1 MAEPAKIA
9 TLLMLLS
16 LPVAGQ
22 GEPHYAGGGY
32 RGDLVLLGARYLNPR
47 LSRFTTPD
55 PAQQFMSGY
64 QYSAGTPVTLADP
77 SGAMLPEDLAG
88 SIERALDGLENEYA
102 TVTENT
108 QRVKAENLKPV
119 ENPKRIIRRPAPP
132 PPPPPH
138 MRSTRHLV
146 DSAPPRSLTSAIA
159 ELNTAEEKLNKV
171 EHEILVVTMQ
181 RDHAAPGIRG
191 KLFRLRFTARL
202 RKLQAY
208 RDEISQYREYYSLRV
223 QNEHARYAETLKELQ
238 RRPFSQRLG
247 HNPQTGQ
254 WELKSGWAPVMETL
268 DANLLFD
275 QLRIL
280 PSSAEQS
287 TNEQKMMRVQAW
299 IDSIPDR

>member
-22 GEPHYAGGGY
+22 GEPHYAGGSY
-32 RGDLVLLGARYLNPR
+32 RGDLVQLGARYLNPR

-119 ENPKRIIRRPAPP
+119 ENPKRIIRRP
-132 PPPPPH
+132 
-138 MRSTRHLV
+138 
-146 DSAPPRSLTSAIA
+146 
-159 ELNTAEEKLNKV
+159 
-171 EHEILVVTMQ
+171 
-181 RDHAAPGIRG
+181 
-191 KLFRLRFTARL
+191 
-202 RKLQAY
+202 
-208 RDEISQYREYYSLRV
+208 
-223 QNEHARYAETLKELQ
+223 
-238 RRPFSQRLG
+238 
-247 HNPQTGQ
+247 
-254 WELKSGWAPVMETL
+254 
-268 DANLLFD
+268 
-275 QLRIL
+275 
-280 PSSAEQS
+280 
-287 TNEQKMMRVQAW
+287 
-299 IDSIPDR
+299 

>member
-1 MAEPAKIA
+1 
-9 TLLMLLS
+9 
-16 LPVAGQ
+16 
-22 GEPHYAGGGY
+22 
-32 RGDLVLLGARYLNPR
+32 
-47 LSRFTTPD
+47 
-55 PAQQFMSGY
+55 
-64 QYSAGTPVTLADP
+64 
-77 SGAMLPEDLAG
+77 
-88 SIERALDGLENEYA
+88 
-102 TVTENT
+102 
-108 QRVKAENLKPV
+108 
-119 ENPKRIIRRPAPP
+119 

-202 RKLQAY
+202 RKLQTY

-299 IDSIPDR
+299 IDSIPD